1 MASARMRGRM
11 RGKVHQLSARRPP
24 WELVY
29 LAAGMKRGSAWVVA
43 SFVVAAA
50 IAPSRVAAQV
60 STEATPADLEQARQ
74 RFREGVAAA
83 ESGRWDVARDLF
95 RAVLAVRSAPLVHF
109 NYAIACRNTGQVV
122 LAIEHFRRFVLDP
135 SVAADTARI
144 DAARTEIAELTGRL
158 AHIRVVV
165 SGDVAQGFLL
175 DTRRQDVA
183 LLGEEIAVDP
193 GPHVV
198 AVEGRAGDSQTH
210 ETDALREGS
219 HTSVTIALAA
229 TAPDPVTAPV
239 RTTAPP
245 RTQSFGHWVSRPGP
259 GGRWVEWAAQAPAQ
273 PSVWERKPFTLAL
286 GVGLGSPVGVA
297 SLSMRYFPQPWFGV
311 EVAGGGPSS
320 YGAGFLL
327 HAHVRMPLAATSY
340 VYAPG
345 LFVGPGVNLT
355 SLQLTC
361 APGECDGVPAAR
373 VEHVTT
379 LSLDLG
385 TSHEW
390 RLGSAFTLRFTA
402 GLRWIVNRA
411 DLRAVTLG
419 VPTACQSGDEL
430 GVENSPCGH
439 VNGDASGLGGFVGL
453 DIGYGIGP

>member
-1 MASARMRGRM
+1 MYR
-11 RGKVHQLSARRPP
+11 
-24 WELVY
+24 
-29 LAAGMKRGSAWVVA
+29 AAGMKRGSAWVVA

-50 IAPSRVAAQV
+50 VAPTRAAAQV
-60 STEATPADLEQARQ
+60 STEPDAATLEQARE
-74 RFREGVAAA
+74 RFREGVVAA
-83 ESGRWDVARDLF
+83 EAGRWDVARDLF
-95 RAVLAVRSAPLVHF
+95 RSVLAVRSAPLVHF

-135 SVAADTARI
+135 SVASDATRI
-144 DAARTEIAELTGRL
+144 AAARTEIAELTGRL
-158 AHIRVVV
+158 AHLRVVV
-165 SGDVAQGFLL
+165 SGDVPQGFIL
-175 DTRRQDVA
+175 DTHSEDVA
-183 LLGEEIAVDP
+183 LLGQEIAVDP

-198 AVEGRAGDSQTH
+198 AVQGRGGDRQTVETPGFAEGEHHSIA
-210 ETDALREGS
+210 
-219 HTSVTIALAA
+219 IALAP
-229 TAPDPVTAPV
+229 TAPDPVTQPARV
-239 RTTAPP
+239 TAPS
-245 RTQSFGHWVSRPGP
+245 RTQSFGHWIARPGP
-259 GGRWVEWAAQAPAQ
+259 GGRWVAWAAQAPAL

-327 HAHVRMPLAATSY
+327 HAHVRVPLAVTSY

-361 APGECDGVPAAR
+361 EPGECDGLPAAR

-390 RLGSAFTLRFTA
+390 RLGSSFTLRFTA

-411 DLRAVTLG
+411 DLRAVTEGL
-419 VPTACQSGDEL
+419 PMQCRSGDEL
-430 GVENSPCGH
+430 GVDSSPCGH
-439 VNGDASGLGGFVGL
+439 VNGESSGLGGFVGL

>member
-1 MASARMRGRM
+1 MYRPRRM
-11 RGKVHQLSARRPP
+11 Q
-24 WELVY
+24 
-29 LAAGMKRGSAWVVA
+29 RGSAWVVA
-43 SFVVAAA
+43 SVVVAAA
-50 IAPSRVAAQV
+50 FAPSRVAGQVPAQPE
-60 STEATPADLEQARQ
+60 TQPDARALEGARE

-83 ESGRWDVARDLF
+83 EAGRWDVARDLF
-95 RAVLAVRSAPLVHF
+95 RAVLGVRSAPLVHF

-122 LAIEHFRRFVLDP
+122 LAIEHFRRFALDP
-135 SVAADTARI
+135 SVASDAARI
-144 DAARTEIAELTGRL
+144 SAARTEIAELTRRL

-175 DTRRQDVA
+175 DTHRQDVA
-183 LLGEEIAVDP
+183 LLGQEIAVDP

-198 AVEGRAGDSQTH
+198 AVQGRAGDSQTR

-219 HTSVTIALAA
+219 HASVTIELAA

-245 RTQSFGHWVSRPGP
+245 RTQSLGHWVARPGP
-259 GGRWVEWAAQAPAQ
+259 GGRWVEWAAQAPAL
-273 PSVWERKPFTLAL
+273 PSAWERRPFTLAL
-286 GVGLGSPVGVA
+286 GLGLGSPVGVA
-297 SLSMRYFPQPWFGV
+297 SLSLRYFPQPWFGV

-327 HAHVRMPLAATSY
+327 HAHVRVPLAATSY

-361 APGECDGVPAAR
+361 APGACDGLPATR

-390 RLGSAFTLRFTA
+390 RLGSTFTLRFTA

-419 VPTACQSGDEL
+419 VPARCQSGDEL
-430 GVENSPCGH
+430 GVDDSPCGH
-439 VNGDASGLGGFVGL
+439 VNGEAAGLGGFVGL

>member
-1 MASARMRGRM
+1 M
-11 RGKVHQLSARRPP
+11 Q
-24 WELVY
+24 
-29 LAAGMKRGSAWVVA
+29 RGSAWVVA
-43 SFVVAAA
+43 SIVVAATS
-50 IAPSRVAAQV
+50 APSRAAAQV
-60 STEATPADLEQARQ
+60 PAEADAQTLEGARQ

-83 ESGRWDVARDLF
+83 EAGRWDVARDLF

-135 SVAADTARI
+135 TVAADAARI
-144 DAARTEIAELTGRL
+144 TAARTEIAELTGRL

-165 SGDVAQGFLL
+165 SGDVAQGFVL
-175 DTRRQDVA
+175 DTRSQDVA
-183 LLGEEIAVDP
+183 LLGQEIAVNP

-198 AVEGRAGDSQTH
+198 AVAGRGGDRQTI
-210 ETDALREGS
+210 ETPGLAEGS
-219 HTSVTIALAA
+219 HTSIVVALAA

-245 RTQSFGHWVSRPGP
+245 RTQSLGHWVARRGA
-259 GGRWVEWAAQAPAQ
+259 GGRWVEWAAQAPVL

-327 HAHVRMPLAATSY
+327 HAHVRVPIAATSN

-345 LFVGPGVNLT
+345 LFVGPGINLK

-361 APGECDGVPAAR
+361 APGGCDGLPATR

-379 LSLDLG
+379 LSLDVG

-390 RLGSAFTLRFTA
+390 RLGSSFALRFTA

-411 DLRAVTLG
+411 DLRAVTEGLPMG
-419 VPTACQSGDEL
+419 CQSSGEL
-430 GVENSPCGH
+430 GVDESPCAH
-439 VNGDASGLGGFVGL
+439 VNGEASGLGGFVGL